1 MAYVFLESVRNIT
14 FHSIWFSLLLSMRM
28 P

>member
-1 MAYVFLESVRNIT
+1 VFLDSVRNIT